1 MTKVF
6 DARSYITSSLH
17 KITQFSELY
26 HNKYADNFNPALKKV
41 NQRVLDSGLHPVVIG
56 ESFKT
61 CQLLQILTR
70 CDHFS
75 VAVLKYSERE
85 SELRHPARGTQ

>member
-6 DARSYITSSLH
+6 DVRSYIAFSLH

-26 HNKYADNFNPALKKV
+26 HTKYADKFNPALRKV
-41 NQRVLDSGLHPVVIG
+41 NERVLDSGLHPVVIG

-61 CQLLQILTR
+61 TASNSS
-70 CDHFS
+70 S
-75 VAVLKYSERE
+75 V
-85 SELRHPARGTQ
+85 